1 MCVCSLFALWRFVF
15 HWYSIWEP
23 GCVHVM
29 LKCTPLRT
37 RQEDDTRNTGL
48 CSIAATPSPS
58 SSSSSRAHGHSLPEL
73 RKAATLL
80 DFSRGQRDPL
90 FTCGEGDSL
99 DSIISTQDNSEDDHK
114 DARYSA
120 GEDTG
125 DIKHQR
131 ISGYMMET

>member
-1 MCVCSLFALWRFVF
+1 MQGKCELKTVNADKLIVVSNVRHGELPNLDSLAWLAE
-15 HWYSIWEP
+15 S
-23 GCVHVM
+23 
-29 LKCTPLRT
+29 L
-37 RQEDDTRNTGL
+37 
-48 CSIAATPSPS
+48 
-58 SSSSSRAHGHSLPEL
+58 LPEL
-73 RKAATLL
+73 RTAADLS